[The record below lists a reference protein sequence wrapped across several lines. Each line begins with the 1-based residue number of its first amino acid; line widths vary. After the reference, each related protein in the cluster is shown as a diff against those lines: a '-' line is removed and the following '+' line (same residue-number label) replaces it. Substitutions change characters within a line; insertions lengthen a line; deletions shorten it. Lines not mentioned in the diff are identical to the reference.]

1 MPPSSLL
8 LHAASGRGRAGRA
21 RINYPREWSRR
32 SDFSTSTSAVL
43 PAPPCAWSL
52 VTSSLRPS
60 RYSCAPLRIE
70 IRSAPRCRSLM
81 SCAGMLSRPPHVTFA
96 SSPLP
101 PSPNSVTR
109 NPTAIAASSRCCS
122 VLLSAIQLI
131 KRSTEFFSSDRDD
144 RRWER
149 KKGGE
154 KEQRNERTDEPRYR
168 FGSHSRCAGGN
179 SRRH

>member
-1 MPPSSLL
+1 MPQ
-8 LHAASGRGRAGRA
+8 A

-43 PAPPCAWSL
+43 RAPPCA
-52 VTSSLRPS
+52 SSVVPSSPRPS

-81 SCAGMLSRPPHVTFA
+81 SCAGMLSRPPHVTF
-96 SSPLP
+96 SSSPPLP

-109 NPTAIAASSRCCS
+109 NPTAIVVSSRCCS

-131 KRSTEFFSSDRDD
+131 KRSTEFFLSDRD